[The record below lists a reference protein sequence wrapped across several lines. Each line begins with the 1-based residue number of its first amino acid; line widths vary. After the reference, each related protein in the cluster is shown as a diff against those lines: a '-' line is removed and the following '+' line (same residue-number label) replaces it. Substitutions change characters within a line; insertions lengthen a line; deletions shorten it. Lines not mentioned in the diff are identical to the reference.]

1 MSAVRPQAR
10 LPKGFRD
17 AFPSDVRLRR
27 QTIETICK
35 VYTVFGFA
43 PLETSSIEYLDALGK
58 YLPDTDAP
66 GGGVF
71 ALRDDDGEWIALRY
85 DLTAPLARVFSEHRV
100 DLPLPFRRYQ
110 FGPVWRRE
118 KKPGPGRFREF
129 YQCDFDTVG
138 TSSPAADAEVC
149 AVLCR
154 ALEALEIRREDFV
167 IRVNNRKLLNGVLDA
182 VKIDDPAQ
190 RLVVLRSIDKL
201 DKFGERGVIQLL
213 GAGRTDPSGERTQGA
228 GLDDR
233 QIETIM
239 RMLHCSVEDRLA
251 TCDAAAELVQGS
263 PAGQEG
269 IDELRQIHALLDA
282 MELPAS
288 VVRFDTNV
296 VRGLEYYTGPVF
308 EAELT
313 FTVEEDG
320 ETKKFGSVAGGGRYD
335 YLVERFTGEKV
346 PATGASIGVDRLLA
360 ALSRR
365 RGVAEEDAGPVMV
378 TVMDRAQLPEYQRI
392 TNELRAAGIV
402 AELYLGASGFKQQM
416 KYADKRR
423 SPIVVIAGSNEFE
436 KGEITLKDMRAG
448 KELSGQITDNT
459 VWRKE
464 QPAQRAVPR
473 DRLVSEVQEIL
484 QRSRRGG
491 I

>member
-1 MSAVRPQAR
+1 MSTARPEAR

-17 AFPSDVRLRR
+17 AFASDYLARR
-27 QTIETICK
+27 QAIDTICQ
-35 VYTVFGFA
+35 VYAVFGFE
-43 PLETSSIEYLDALGK
+43 PLETSSVEYLDALGK

-71 ALRDDDGEWIALRY
+71 ALRDDDGQWIALRY
-85 DLTAPLARVFSEHRV
+85 DLTAPLARVVAEHR
-100 DLPLPFRRYQ
+100 DLPSPFRRYQ

-149 AVLCR
+149 AVLCQ
-154 ALEALEIRREDFV
+154 ALTALGIARHDFV

-182 VKIDDPAQ
+182 VGIDDPAR
-190 RLVVLRSIDKL
+190 RLVVLRSMDKL
-201 DKFGERGVIQLL
+201 DKFGLPGVIQLL
-213 GAGRTDPSGERTQGA
+213 GEGRTDPSGERTQGA

-233 QIETIM
+233 QIDTIV
-239 RMLHCSVEDRLA
+239 RLLECTRPDRLA
-251 TCDAAAELVQGS
+251 TCAAAEELVAES
-263 PAGQEG
+263 PAGREG
-269 IDELRQIHALLDA
+269 IAELREIHALLEA
-282 MELPAS
+282 MELSAEQ
-288 VVRFDTNV
+288 VRFDTNV

-313 FTVEEDG
+313 FTVVEDG

-360 ALSRR
+360 ALTRQRAASAARP
-365 RGVAEEDAGPVMV
+365 VGPVVV
-378 TVMDRAQLPEYQRI
+378 TAMDRERLPDYQRM
-392 TNELRAAGIV
+392 TSELRAAGIT
-402 AELYLGASGFKQQM
+402 ADLYLGAGGFRQQL
-416 KYADKRR
+416 KYADRR
-423 SPIVVIAGSNEFE
+423 LAPVVVIAGSTEFE
-436 KGEITLKDMRAG
+436 RGEVTLKDMVTG
-448 KELSGQITDNT
+448 KELSEQITDKL

-464 QPAQRAVPR
+464 QPAQRTVSR
-473 DRLVSEVQEIL
+473 ERLVEEVREIL
-484 QRSRRGG
+484 QRARRGG